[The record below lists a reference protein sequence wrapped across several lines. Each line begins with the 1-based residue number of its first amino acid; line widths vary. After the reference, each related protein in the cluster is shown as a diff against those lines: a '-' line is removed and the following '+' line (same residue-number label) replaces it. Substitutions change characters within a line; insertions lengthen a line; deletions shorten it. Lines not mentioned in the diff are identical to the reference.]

1 MKYEIKLDY
10 SRDSLIT
17 KFSDATT
24 KDRYRLTKEVQ
35 NEDGTITEVKETQQE
50 LYARCSSAYAD
61 NAEHAQ
67 RIYDYISQM
76 WFMPATPILAN
87 GGLQDSKSL
96 PISCFVNEAQDTIEG
111 VLGIRNENGYLS
123 TSGGGIGSYFGNI
136 RQKNEKISNRGE
148 ALGVIP
154 QIKVLDSM
162 TLADTQ
168 SGIRRGSAAVYMQ
181 DTHPEIEE
189 FVDIRRPTGDS
200 HRRSLNIHHAVCI
213 SDEFMEAVQQNKM
226 WELKSPK
233 DGRIVEEVNAR
244 NLWIKILTTRIETG
258 EPYILYTGNVNKNK
272 SKVYTELEERYG
284 QKVKTSNL
292 CNEVMLLTGFDHLQ
306 KERTAVCCLSSL
318 NLEYLDEWKN
328 NELFIEDVVR
338 FLDNVLQD
346 FIDRAPNSMD
356 KAKYSAMRER
366 SIGLGVMGFHSFLQ
380 IKKVP
385 FESVAAKSWNKAIFK
400 HIREKCDIAN
410 EKLAN
415 EKGACPDALE
425 LGINRRFS
433 NMQALAPT
441 ASISN
446 ICGESSPGIEPYA
459 ANSYTQKTLSGSFI
473 VRNKSLKKLLQEKG
487 YDTDKVWS
495 SISLREGSVQHLDFL
510 TPEEKAVFKTA
521 MEINQSW
528 IIEHASDRQPF
539 IDQGQSVNL
548 FFAGN
553 VEKKVLHKV
562 HFDAWEKGVKGLYY
576 CRSSSIQRAEKS
588 EDKFSKEQNTKN
600 EVINIQE
607 YDECQA
613 CQ

>member
-1 MKYEIKLDY
+1 MKYPINLNY
-10 SRDSLIT
+10 SIDQLLTDFGR
-17 KFSDATT
+17 ATLQ
-24 KDRYRLTKEVQ
+24 DRYLLAGESFKGMVQ
-35 NEDGTITEVKETQQE
+35 RVA
-50 LYARCSSAYAD
+50 LAYAD
-61 NAEHAQ
+61 NEAHAQ
-67 RIYDYISQM
+67 RIYDYISKM

-87 GGLQDSKSL
+87 GGIQDSKSL
-96 PISCFVNEAQDTIEG
+96 PISCFVNEAQDTLDG

-136 RQKNEKISNRGE
+136 RQKNEKIGNRGD

-189 FVDIRRPTGDS
+189 FLDIRRPTGDS

-213 SDEFMEAVQQNKM
+213 SDEFMEAVQQDKM

-233 DGRIVEEVNAR
+233 DGRVVEEFNAR

-258 EPYILYTGNVNKNK
+258 EPYILFTGNLNKNK
-272 SKVYTELEERYG
+272 SKVYTELEEKYG

-292 CNEVMLLTGFDHLQ
+292 CCEIHLLTGVDHLQ

-318 NLEYLDEWKN
+318 NLEYFEEWKN
-328 NELFIEDVVR
+328 NELFIEDVAR

-346 FIDRAPNSMD
+346 FIDRAPSSME
-356 KAKYSAMRER
+356 KAKYSSMRER
-366 SIGLGVMGFHSFLQ
+366 SIGIGVMGFHSFLQ
-380 IKKVP
+380 SKKTP
-385 FESVAAKSWNKAIFK
+385 FASVSAKSWNKAIFK
-400 HIREKCDIAN
+400 HIKEKCDIAN
-410 EKLAN
+410 EKLAD

-425 LGINRRFS
+425 LGINNRFA
-433 NMQALAPT
+433 NMQAVAPT

-459 ANSYTQKTLSGSFI
+459 ANVYNQKTLSGSFI

-487 YDTDKVWS
+487 YDSDTVWS
-495 SISLREGSVQHLDFL
+495 SIALNEGSVQHLDFL
-510 TPEEKAVFKTA
+510 NQDEKDVFKTA
-521 MEINQSW
+521 MEIDQMW
-528 IIEHASDRQPF
+528 IIEHAADRQPF
-539 IDQGQSVNL
+539 IDQGQSLNV
-548 FFAGN
+548 FFASN
-553 VEKKVLHKV
+553 VEKRVLHDI
-562 HFDAWEKGVKGLYY
+562 HFAAWKKGVKSLYY
-576 CRSSSIQRAEKS
+576 CRSSSIQRAEKP
-588 EDKFSKEQNTKN
+588 EDKFSKEQEKAK
-600 EVINIQE
+600 EVVIPTQPE
-607 YDECQA
+607 YDECLA